1 MHLSTDSDKEVKNGE
16 AMYGTYINEL
26 MHILDIYLVAANSAN
41 EIHEAELT
49 RDKDNPSGK
58 NGKMTNRG
66 NDAVIGELFSFGK
79 CADTEEH
86 LEEEV
91 NGI

>member
-1 MHLSTDSDKEVKNGE
+1 
-16 AMYGTYINEL
+16 
-26 MHILDIYLVAANSAN
+26 
-41 EIHEAELT
+41 
-49 RDKDNPSGK
+49 
-58 NGKMTNRG
+58 MTNRG
-66 NDAVIGELFSFGK
+66 DDAVIGELFSFGK